1 MGVLKVD
8 TITKEILGYY
18 ESMAEASRENYLH
31 KEEIKLAVAGKLKTA
46 GGFMW
51 KLDNEELDNF

>member
-8 TITKEILGYY
+8 TITREILDYY
-18 ESMAEASRENYLH
+18 KSMTEASRENYLH
-31 KEEIKLAVAGKLKTA
+31 REEIKLAVIGKLKTA